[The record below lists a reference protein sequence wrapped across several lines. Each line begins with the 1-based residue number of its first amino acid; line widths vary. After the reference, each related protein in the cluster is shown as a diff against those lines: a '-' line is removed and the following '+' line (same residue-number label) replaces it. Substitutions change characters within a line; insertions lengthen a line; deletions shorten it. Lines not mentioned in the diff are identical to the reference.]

1 MGFKIWIA
9 IIVFLVFIYYATNS
23 GLFQEG
29 YSGRGRGGGG
39 RGGGSRG
46 RGGGGRGGGSRGRGG
61 GGGSRGR
68 GGHGVM
74 RLNRGMYDHRGYS
87 RPRNHHRRWWNSWY
101 PVHYYDDAEYVYP
114 TYEIAQPTPK
124 PRSFYEDFVNFI
136 RWIFGYPPM

>member
-29 YSGRGRGGGG
+29 YSGRGRGGGSIG
-39 RGGGSRG
+39 RGS
-46 RGGGGRGGGSRGRGG
+46 
-61 GGGSRGR
+61 R